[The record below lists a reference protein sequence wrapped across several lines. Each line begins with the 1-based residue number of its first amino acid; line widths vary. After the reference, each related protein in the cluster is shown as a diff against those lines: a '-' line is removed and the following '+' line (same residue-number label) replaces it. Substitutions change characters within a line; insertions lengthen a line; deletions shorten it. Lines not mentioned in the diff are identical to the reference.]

1 MLDIYEIPNGCTQ
14 TLLTGDN
21 IKRCTEDFVYRA
33 SESDCNHHKTIFK
46 LYAKRA
52 LHRSSKRKKIRT
64 IVTSGRCIE
73 SLFLEWILVHVHM
86 LCTHIRWN
94 HDKIVD
100 YFGFANVRFV
110 IRSFYRQ
117 TNKFK
122 CQCIGM
128 GSYVYGCQFVSQPM
142 LPTKFILIFNKM
154 NLVIKNI
161 VSRKS
166 GRSFREKFSPLI
178 IQDGQFQILFRFV
191 W

>member
-1 MLDIYEIPNGCTQ
+1 MPKISYIVLANQIAIT
-14 TLLTGDN
+14 
-21 IKRCTEDFVYRA
+21 IKQFL
-33 SESDCNHHKTIFK
+33 NFM
-46 LYAKRA
+46 
-52 LHRSSKRKKIRT
+52 RKEHCIRT
-64 IVTSGRCIE
+64 IITSGRCIE